1 MNHLYFFDKNNG
13 NTLKLIPSEETIV
26 KNEFINNLALNN
38 NNLFY
43 LNTYGSLYS
52 ININNLNL
60 NWFQNFNQSLDINP
74 SNLFEGN
81 GLVSIDNKLILS
93 TDKNIYILDTSTG
106 AILFRKNLSSSI
118 NPIILGKNIFL
129 VTNNNLLISI
139 DLETFELIYSF
150 DINQKV
156 ADFLKSKKY
165 KLQFQNIMIV
175 NNKIFIYLKNSYI
188 LKFDLYGNLEK
199 IDKLPA
205 KLNSNPIVV
214 DNSILFLNKQNK
226 LTIVN

>member
-1 MNHLYFFDKNNG
+1 M
-13 NTLKLIPSEETIV
+13 
-26 KNEFINNLALNN
+26 
-38 NNLFY
+38 
-43 LNTYGSLYS
+43 
-52 ININNLNL
+52 
-60 NWFQNFNQSLDINP
+60 
-74 SNLFEGN
+74 
-81 GLVSIDNKLILS
+81 ILS

>member
-1 MNHLYFFDKNNG
+1 M
-13 NTLKLIPSEETIV
+13 
-26 KNEFINNLALNN
+26 NN